1 MIFWCQR
8 IGFQLKDSWRSD
20 SFMAMSLKCLLCA
33 LLAFVVSSCGL
44 GMLAKP
50 KQSLKINTPAVWSA
64 ATSGSNQ
71 AISQQ
76 WLEGFSDAGLRSTVK
91 EALNHNQ
98 NLQAAA
104 ARLRAA
110 REQTIQSRAALLPQL
125 RTGSSAA
132 VTDTDAG
139 ASERYGLSLSASW
152 EADLWGRLKDLD
164 RATAADFDAAV
175 AEFRNARLS
184 LAATT
189 AKSYCNL
196 ISAQQQLVLAQ
207 TTLDS
212 FEKNL
217 RIIERNYKAGIPN
230 VRALDVQLGRTN
242 VSSAQRLVKSRQLE
256 RDDAAR
262 GLEVLLGRYP
272 AATTQAA
279 RQLPSLRGAIPVGV
293 PASLVERRPDLA
305 ASRARIYATANRADA
320 ARKNLLPDLSLSAG
334 SAASGASFSRLFQ
347 VDQLV
352 STIAANLTQNLYTGG
367 ADQAEAR
374 AALARNDAAIHDYA
388 QSSLEAF
395 REVEAAIAAE
405 TSLQAQEGFLQ
416 KEVEQ
421 AALAEKQAERD
432 YSEGIEGAD
441 ILSVLESQRRANN
454 ARSSLI
460 RLKNERLQSRIDLH
474 LALGGSF

>member
-1 MIFWCQR
+1 MLMRLVF
-8 IGFQLKDSWRSD
+8 G
-20 SFMAMSLKCLLCA
+20 SLLSVVLVGCGAA
-33 LLAFVVSSCGL
+33 LLPSS
-44 GMLAKP
+44 
-50 KQSLKINTPAVWSA
+50 KQSLKINTPAVWQVAGNSVNQGISEGWL
-64 ATSGSNQ
+64 SGFQ
-71 AISQQ
+71 
-76 WLEGFSDAGLRSTVK
+76 DAGLRSTVK
-91 EALNHNQ
+91 EAINNNQ

-110 REQTIQSRAALLPQL
+110 KEQTIQSRAALLPRL
-125 RTGSSAA
+125 NAGTSAA
-132 VTDTDAG
+132 VTDTNEAT
-139 ASERYGLSLSASW
+139 SERYGLSLSASW
-152 EADLWGRLKDLD
+152 EADLWGRLCDLNQ
-164 RATAADFDAAV
+164 ATAADFDAAV

-196 ISAQQQLVLAQ
+196 ISAQQQFVLAQ

-217 RIIERNYKAGIPN
+217 RIIERNYKAGVPN

-262 GLEVLLGRYP
+262 GLEILLGRYP
-272 AATTQAA
+272 SATTAPGK
-279 RQLPSLRGAIPVGV
+279 QLPAIGAAV
-293 PASLVERRPDLA
+293 PAGLPAHLIERRPDLE
-305 ASRARIYATANRADA
+305 ASRARLFASAKRADA
-320 ARKNLLPDLSLSAG
+320 ARKNLLPNLSLSVNG
-334 SAASGASFSRLFQ
+334 GASGSSFSQLLQ

-352 STIAANLTQNLYTGG
+352 SNIAANLTQNLYSGG
-367 ADQAEAR
+367 ANEAEAR
-374 AALARNDAAIHDYA
+374 AALARNDAALHDYA
-388 QSSLEAF
+388 QNALEAF
-395 REVEAAIAAE
+395 REVESALASE
-405 TSLQAQEGFLQ
+405 SSLRAQEAFLQ

-432 YSEGIEGAD
+432 YSEGIEGVD